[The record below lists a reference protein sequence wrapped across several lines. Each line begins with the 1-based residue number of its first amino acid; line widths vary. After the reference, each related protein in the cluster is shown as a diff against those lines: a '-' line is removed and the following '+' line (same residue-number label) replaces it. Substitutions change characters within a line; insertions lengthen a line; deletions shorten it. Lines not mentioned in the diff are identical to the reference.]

1 MRYRCEV
8 YISPRADILDPQG
21 DAVNT
26 ALHNLG
32 YSEASQ
38 VKIGKYITLSIEAA
52 DAAAARARL
61 DAMCQQLLANPII
74 EDFRIEV
81 SG

>member
-1 MRYRCEV
+1 MLYRCEV

-32 YSEASQ
+32 YSEAAK
-38 VKIGKYITLSIEAA
+38 VKIGKYITLDIEAEGE
-52 DAAAARARL
+52 AAARARL
-61 DAMCQQLLANPII
+61 DQMCRQLLANPII
-74 EDFRIEV
+74 EDYRIEV
-81 SG
+81 RS